1 MAAGGSASVEPLSL
15 AAFAATL
22 AAVNAAPGP
31 VTAIILARVMGRD
44 TRGGA
49 AFAFG
54 VACADIAALVLVW
67 TGLALSAQSHPE
79 ALAVLRWLGA
89 GYLLWLAR
97 GMWRSAAATDLGA
110 QPGPGRVLPG
120 VLAGTATCL
129 CNPHTL
135 LFFLALLP
143 GLVPLDRLDG
153 AGLVM
158 LLAVSAAVNGAM
170 FGALICL
177 GARMRALIRAPGPA
191 RLLNRGLALATGGAA
206 LWLAAA

>member
-1 MAAGGSASVEPLSL
+1 MEPLSV

-44 TRGGA
+44 TRGAA
-49 AFAFG
+49 AFASG

-67 TGLALSAQSHPE
+67 AGLALSAQAYPQ
-79 ALAVLRWLGA
+79 ALTGLRWLGA
-89 GYLLWLAR
+89 GYLVWLAL
-97 GMWRSAAATDLGA
+97 GMWRSAAGPDLGA
-110 QPGPGRVLPG
+110 LPGPGSVLPG
-120 VLAGTATCL
+120 LLAGTATCL

-153 AGLVM
+153 TDLAI
-158 LLAVSAAVNGAM
+158 LLAVSAMVNGAM
-170 FGALICL
+170 FGTLICL

-191 RLLNRGLALATGGAA
+191 QLLNRSLALATGGAA
-206 LWLAAA
+206 LWLAAG